1 MRNLILVVCLIAV
14 LLGGLSGCGSAS
26 ATSSTASSDENVIMQ
41 GGQWEYVVTPQ
52 NGIKMYFGT
61 NLPTTNA
68 NFSASNLVIFQPS
81 QISLTQNIAPIS
93 CEQYSI
99 NGAIGGMEVDAKIAT
114 PTGAFASFSGQLSA
128 DGQSISNG
136 KYTGQACTV
145 APSNVTGTLTGYT
158 VAPLNGTFTGT
169 LTSSAYGA
177 SVMTVD
183 FEQAVAYT
191 VKIAGTFVEN
201 GVTTSFTDMPGT
213 DSSLI
218 SGASLFFGVDAV
230 NVNGKSQFTGLGH
243 MNPTGTQIDI
253 YLGGPNETIIGTLTK
268 Q

>member
-1 MRNLILVVCLIAV
+1 MRNLTLVVCVIAV
-14 LLGGLSGCGSAS
+14 LLGGQSGCGSAG
-26 ATSSTASSDENVIMQ
+26 ATSSTASNAENLTMQ

-61 NLPTTNA
+61 NLPTTNV
-68 NFSASNLVIFQPS
+68 NFSASNLVIFQAS

-99 NGAIGGMEVDAKIAT
+99 NGAIGGAEVDAKIAT

-145 APSNVTGTLTGYT
+145 APSNVSGTLTGYT
-158 VAPLNGTFTGT
+158 VAPLNGTFRGK
-169 LTSSAYGA
+169 LTSSANGA
-177 SVMTVD
+177 SVMTVN
-183 FEQAVAYT
+183 FEQSVAYT

-201 GVTTSFTDMPGT
+201 GVTTSFTDTPGT

-218 SGASLFFGVDAV
+218 SGASLFFGVDTV
-230 NVNGKSQFTGLGH
+230 NVNGKSQLTGMGH

-253 YLGGPNETIIGTLTK
+253 YLAGPNETIIGTLAK
-268 Q
+268 E

>member
-1 MRNLILVVCLIAV
+1 MKNLTLVVCVVVL
-14 LLGGLSGCGSAS
+14 LLGGVSGCGSAG
-26 ATSSTASSDENVIMQ
+26 ATSSTAANAENVTMQ

-52 NGIKMYFGT
+52 SGIQMYFGT

-81 QISLTQNIAPIS
+81 QISLTQNSAPIS

-99 NGAIGGMEVDAKIAT
+99 NGAIGGTEVDAKIAT

-136 KYTGQACTV
+136 KYTGQGCTAV
-145 APSNVTGTLTGYT
+145 PSNVTGTLTGYT

-169 LTSSAYGA
+169 LTSSTSGA
-177 SVMTVD
+177 SVMTAD
-183 FEQAVAYT
+183 FEQGVAYT

-201 GVTTSFTDMPGT
+201 GVTTSFMDMPGT

-218 SGASLFFGVDAV
+218 SGASLFFGIDTV
-230 NVNGKSQFTGLGH
+230 NVNGKGQYQGLGH

-253 YLGGPNETIIGTLTK
+253 YLAGGNDTIIGTLTK